1 MMVSNERLRFPLG
14 ASVWRL
20 LGSVAFVA
28 GSECLTRPEEAE
40 DDHGSTG
47 AVSLSPSY
55 RAEVLVLDP
64 SNSAPILSNI
74 PTSEPFAMSLAP
86 QGDMTSVDLGRR
98 HPNAG
103 AIALLRSWRDED
115 AEDGEDT
122 SADLEELMR
131 DLDAHR
137 LSDRKLFP

>member
-28 GSECLTRPEEAE
+28 GSECLARPEEAE

-55 RAEVLVLDP
+55 RAEVLVLDA
-64 SNSAPILSNI
+64 SNSAPILSDI
-74 PTSEPFAMSLAP
+74 PTPGPSVFNLTPRGDTAP
-86 QGDMTSVDLGRR
+86 DLGNR

-103 AIALLRSWRDED
+103 ALALLRAWREED
-115 AEDGEDT
+115 AADGEDT
-122 SADLEELMR
+122 TAELEELMR